1 MKTKKLNHIQNHV
14 TQQSGTEP
22 PFSGKLLNNTKEGIY
37 SCLCCDTPLFS
48 SDNKFDSKCG
58 WASFNETIHAQVI
71 KYNHDFSHGMKRI
84 EVRCT
89 HCDAHLG
96 HVFPDGPKPTGQ
108 RYCINSAALS
118 FTDKKSGE
126 IIEG

>member
-1 MKTKKLNHIQNHV
+1 MKIKKLNKIQNDV

-22 PFSGKLLNNTKEGIY
+22 PFSAKLLNNKKEGIY
-37 SCLCCDTPLFS
+37 SCLCCSTPLFS
-48 SDNKFDSKCG
+48 SDNKFDSECG
-58 WASFNETIHAQVI
+58 WPSFNQTIHDQVI

-84 EVRCT
+84 EVRCA

-96 HVFPDGPKPTGQ
+96 HVFPDGQKPTGQ